1 MWPVKGPFFASFQYV
16 LAFKK
21 AVLLLLF
28 SMFLAFKKA
37 VILLLFN
44 LFVVKKMAVWH
55 TYHNAS
61 TSQRSRRSS
70 SACCGWLIVAVACLP

>member
-1 MWPVKGPFFASFQYV
+1 MWPLKGPFFASFQYV

-44 LFVVKKMAVWH
+44 LFVVLKKAVWH
-55 TYHNAS
+55 TYFLKKSAIVVCLLRVVDRFCS
-61 TSQRSRRSS
+61 TSDI
-70 SACCGWLIVAVACLP
+70 A